1 MLVVLEGIDG
11 AGTTTQA
18 KRLVEALNAEKI
30 PAHFTGEPSRG
41 PVGVLLRKA
50 LEDPQAALDPS
61 TMGLLFAA
69 DRADHLHREIE
80 PALARGEI
88 VVSDRYY
95 HSSLAY
101 QGADVDR
108 QWILMLNQRARRPD
122 LTLILEVSVAVAEA
136 RRNQAGRRKEAFDA
150 TEMQTRVAKN
160 YRMIKE
166 WLGEK
171 EKIVTIDGEQSAD
184 QVFADILQR
193 VLSLRAEKR

>member
-18 KRLVEALNAEKI
+18 RRLVDALNQRAI
-30 PAHFTGEPSRG
+30 AAHLTREPSDG
-41 PVGVLLRKA
+41 PVGKVIRHA
-50 LEDPQAALDPS
+50 LENADARFDAT

-80 PALARGEI
+80 PALSRGQL

-108 QWILMLNQRARRPD
+108 QWIWKLNQRARRPD
-122 LTLILEVSVAVAEA
+122 LTIILEVSVAVAEK
-136 RRNQAGRRKEAFDA
+136 RRERAGRQAEAFDA
-150 TEMQTRVAKN
+150 TEMQTRVASN
-160 YRMIKE
+160 YRTIQE
-166 WLGEK
+166 WLGRE
-171 EKIVTIDGEQSAD
+171 ENICTIDGERSAD

-193 VLSLRAEKR
+193 VLSLRDGKR